1 VSDSVLDPPTVVVVT
16 DSTSY
21 LPPTLATELGI
32 RVVPLHVT
40 IGNRSGMDGIEV
52 SSADVTNAL
61 RAHVPVTTSRPS
73 PAEFAVVYQAA
84 LDAGASNVVSVHVSA
99 TLSGTWDSA
108 RLAAQDFGYGT
119 VRVVDS
125 RSAGMALG
133 FAVLAAARAAAA
145 GSAPADVQDAAVST
159 VDRTRALFYVDT
171 LEYLRRGG
179 RIGSAAALLG
189 TSLSVKPLL
198 HVNDGRIVLLEKVR
212 TSSKA
217 LARLLQLTLEGTLA
231 GKVDVAVQH
240 LDAPDRAA
248 ELAEQITAAVPSMGE
263 LYVSEVGAVVG
274 AHLGPGV
281 IGTVVVARA

>member
-1 VSDSVLDPPTVVVVT
+1 MNQSAAVAVVT

-21 LPPTLATELGI
+21 LPSVLAAELGI
-32 RVVPLHVT
+32 RVVPLHVA
-40 IGNRSGMDGIEV
+40 IGAKSGTEGIEF
-52 SSADVTNAL
+52 SSADVTAAL

-73 PAEFAVVYQAA
+73 PAEFAAVYQAA
-84 LDAGASNVVSVHVSA
+84 LAAGAENVVSVHVSA

-108 RLAAQDFGYGT
+108 RLAAQDFGYGV

-133 FAVLAAARAAAA
+133 FAVLAAGRAAASGA
-145 GSAPADVQDAAVST
+145 GAAEVQDAAVST

-198 HVNDGRIVLLEKVR
+198 HVEDGRIVLLEKVR

-217 LARLLQLTLEGTLA
+217 LARLFQLTLDGA
-231 GKVDVAVQH
+231 CDGHVDVAVQH
-240 LDAPDRAA
+240 LDAPERAE
-248 ELAEQITAAVPSMGE
+248 ELASQLRAAVPSLGE

-281 IGTVVVARA
+281 IATVVVARS